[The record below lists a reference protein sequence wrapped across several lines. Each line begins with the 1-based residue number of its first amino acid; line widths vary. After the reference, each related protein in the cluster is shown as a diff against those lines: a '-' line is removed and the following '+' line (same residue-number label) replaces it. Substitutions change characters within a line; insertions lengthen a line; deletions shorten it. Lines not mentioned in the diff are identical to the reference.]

1 MDEATELSG
10 RDQALDD
17 TVPDTSH
24 QSDISTKS
32 SPSESSLGAD
42 PNVVEPVPQVD
53 PLPTQMK
60 MDVSSEPAEQS
71 PVEDYSPH
79 IVYVLEYKNI
89 QTGRIIFTKEFNE
102 PQAVQDN
109 FVSGNLPVLEVIT
122 QVRSLQ
128 PADLRKDGE
137 DAKLLQPPSV
147 HSVAGTRLKIN
158 STAIVTALKSVVEYY
173 PGYSFLEKTVTIAEP
188 YAILIH
194 HEKELASYRKRFA
207 PGTSL
212 PENQRCE
219 RKRDTYEHLGILEKF
234 LQDRMGPSISAEK
247 QRHARGHATFEM
259 LWMLYKPGTDVYLY
273 HNARGLSAAVV
284 MFTDEESRRRDS
296 NVLGLKF
303 WYMQYN
309 GKYLGRERSS
319 RDLARY
325 DGEKEIA
332 KLDVFPCQF
341 LNEDTAQEG
350 FKSQR
355 TQIEERGKMFW
366 RLTKKQC
373 MHFTG
378 LTATYP
384 QEYVSQLLELGMS
397 DLLTSPSTMISSWLT
412 KTLISSYSAKMM
424 TRIFPS
430 LKVRAQPCGASQIA
444 SAVCALNSA
453 TAQCRVE
460 RPRSLTTT
468 RSNR

>member
-1 MDEATELSG
+1 MDEATEKSG
-10 RDQALDD
+10 REQVLDD
-17 TVPDTSH
+17 IVPDTSH
-24 QSDISTKS
+24 QSDISTKI
-32 SPSESSLGAD
+32 PASESSLGSD
-42 PNVVEPVPQVD
+42 PNIIEPPQLD
-53 PLPTQMK
+53 STPTQMK
-60 MDVSSEPAEQS
+60 MDASSELAEQ
-71 PVEDYSPH
+71 PLVEDFSPN
-79 IVYVLEYKNI
+79 IVYVLEYKDIN
-89 QTGRIIFTKEFNE
+89 TGDIIFTKEFNE
-102 PQAVQDN
+102 PQTVQDTL
-109 FVSGNLPVLEVIT
+109 VSGNIAVLEVVT
-122 QVRSLQ
+122 EVRSL
-128 PADLRKDGE
+128 PKGDLRKAGK
-137 DAKLLQPPSV
+137 DAELPQPPSV

-158 STAIVTALKSVVEYY
+158 SPAIITALKSVVEYY

-194 HEKELASYRKRFA
+194 HEEELASYRKRWA

-212 PENQRCE
+212 SEDQECE

-234 LQDRMGPSISAEK
+234 LQDRMGPSVLAEK

-259 LWMLYKPGTDVYLY
+259 LWMLFKPGTDVYLY
-273 HNARGLSAAVV
+273 HKGNLNLSAAVIES
-284 MFTDEESRRRDS
+284 TDEESRRQWP
-296 NVLGLKF
+296 NVLGIKL

-309 GKYLGRERSS
+309 GKYLGRERDT

-332 KLDVFPCQF
+332 MLDVFPCQF

-397 DLLTSPSTMISSWLT
+397 ALLTSPSTTISSWST
-412 KTLISSYSAKMM
+412 KTLISS
-424 TRIFPS
+424 
-430 LKVRAQPCGASQIA
+430 
-444 SAVCALNSA
+444 
-453 TAQCRVE
+453 
-460 RPRSLTTT
+460 
-468 RSNR
+468 